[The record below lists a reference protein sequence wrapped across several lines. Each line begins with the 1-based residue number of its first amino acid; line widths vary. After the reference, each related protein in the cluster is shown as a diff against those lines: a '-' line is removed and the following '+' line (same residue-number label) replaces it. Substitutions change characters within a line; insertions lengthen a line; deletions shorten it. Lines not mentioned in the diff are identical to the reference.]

1 MYLKNKI
8 NAVINLMKQKDDD
21 YRILDKIYVYVKDPN
36 MVSKN
41 GLENM
46 PKPKYFTKYSN
57 NMRDVY

>member
-46 PKPKYFTKYSN
+46 PKTKVFY
-57 NMRDVY
+57 

>member
-1 MYLKNKI
+1 
-8 NAVINLMKQKDDD
+8 MKQKDDD

-57 NMRDVY
+57 NMQDVY